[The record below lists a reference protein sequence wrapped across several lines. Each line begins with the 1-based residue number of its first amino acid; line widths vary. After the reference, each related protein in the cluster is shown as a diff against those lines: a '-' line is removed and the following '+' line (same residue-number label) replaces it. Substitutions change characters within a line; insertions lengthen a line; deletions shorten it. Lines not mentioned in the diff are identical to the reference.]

1 MEALRDLAD
10 DFNVRDPRKLYRLA
24 RQRDLDVTQAM
35 AFEALKADVGRVQAP
50 RPRALGKSA
59 AEGPNDRLQADLI
72 DFSQNTRGKTK
83 YGLVVMDVFTREAAV
98 EPLQNKNAE
107 TVGRA
112 TKRAARELTG
122 DDGNFVVTTD
132 LGNEFATLDRELPE
146 AVHRTKR
153 PEDRNAIAVVDR
165 GIQTLKKDLATRVAR
180 KGGQWSDHFERA
192 ARAYN
197 ARPHETVHGAP
208 EDVEKQPATE
218 FRVLQDN
225 ADKFQHNKDL
235 TDRRVKAVEDGRL
248 PSADERGEE
257 LQPSVRQ
264 RAAAGGRGLHDRPQ
278 HGGPGDPAEA
288 GAAGAAGQRQ
298 RGGPADKT
306 QAGGCEAAG
315 RLPGASEAQDPRL
328 AFLDIARAGGGI
340 PGACSSP
347 FWVRV

>member
-35 AFEALKADVGRVQAP
+35 AFEALKADVGRQVQAP

-146 AVHRTKR
+146 NAVHRTKR

-180 KGGQWSDHFERA
+180 KGGQWSDHFQQTA
-192 ARAYN
+192 SAYN

-225 ADKFQHNKDL
+225 ADKFQHDKDL
-235 TDRRVKAVEDGRL
+235 TERRVKAVEDVGAFRAPTNSDVQQLGAVDSMTVRSTEGRETLLKLAL
-248 PSADERGEE
+248 PA
-257 LQPSVRQ
+257 
-264 RAAAGGRGLHDRPQ
+264 PQ
-278 HGGPGDPAEA
+278 GSGN
-288 GAAGAAGQRQ
+288 
-298 RGGPADKT
+298 
-306 QAGGCEAAG
+306 AAG
-315 RLPGASEAQDPRL
+315 RLTRRGRPAAVRQLDDFLAPPRPRT
-328 AFLDIARAGGGI
+328 LD
-340 PGACSSP
+340 
-347 FWVRV
+347 

>member
-35 AFEALKADVGRVQAP
+35 AFEALKADVGRQVQAP

-83 YGLVVMDVFTREAAV
+83 YGLVVMDVFT
-98 EPLQNKNAE
+98 PLQNKNAE

-132 LGNEFATLDRELPE
+132 LGNKFATLDRELPE
-146 AVHRTKR
+146 AVHWTKR
-153 PEDRNAIAVVDR
+153 PEDRNATAVVDR

-192 ARAYN
+192 AGAYN
-197 ARPHETVHGAP
+197 ARPRETVYGAP

-218 FRVLQDN
+218 FSPPRQ
-225 ADKFQHNKDL
+225 
-235 TDRRVKAVEDGRL
+235 RRQVPAQQGPHRPAHEGGGGRGRL

-257 LQPSVRQ
+257 LQPSVRR
-264 RAAAGGRGLHDRPQ
+264 RAAAGGRGLLKLAL
-278 HGGPGDPAEA
+278 PA
-288 GAAGAAGQRQ
+288 
-298 RGGPADKT
+298 P
-306 QAGGCEAAG
+306 
-315 RLPGASEAQDPRL
+315 PR
-328 AFLDIARAGGGI
+328 RAG
-340 PGACSSP
+340 
-347 FWVRV
+347 

>member
-10 DFNVRDPRKLYRLA
+10 GFNVRDPRKLCRLA

-35 AFEALKADVGRVQAP
+35 AFEALKADVGRQVQAP

-59 AEGPNDRLQADLI
+59 AEGPNDRQADLI

-107 TVGRA
+107 AVGRA
-112 TKRAARELTG
+112 TKRAAQELAG
-122 DDGNFVVTTD
+122 DDENFVVTTD
-132 LGNEFATLDRELPE
+132 LGNEFATLERELPGV

-153 PEDRNAIAVVDR
+153 PEDRNAMAVVDR

-180 KGGQWSDHFERA
+180 KGGQWSDHFKQVA
-192 ARAYN
+192 SAYN

-235 TDRRVKAVEDGRL
+235 TNRRIKAVELSEHR
-248 PSADERGEE
+248 RT
-257 LQPSVRQ
+257 R
-264 RAAAGGRGLHDRPQ
+264 R
-278 HGGPGDPAEA
+278 
-288 GAAGAAGQRQ
+288 
-298 RGGPADKT
+298 
-306 QAGGCEAAG
+306 
-315 RLPGASEAQDPRL
+315 GASTLSTAT
-328 AFLDIARAGGGI
+328 
-340 PGACSSP
+340 CSSCGP
-347 FWVRV
+347 WTP

>member
-35 AFEALKADVGRVQAP
+35 AFEALKADVGRQVQAP
-50 RPRALGKSA
+50 RLRALGKSA

-112 TKRAARELTG
+112 TKRAVRELTG

-132 LGNEFATLDRELPE
+132 LGNEFATLDRELPTE

-165 GIQTLKKDLATRVAR
+165 SIQTLKKDLATRVAR
-180 KGGQWSDHFERA
+180 KGGQWSDHFQQTA
-192 ARAYN
+192 SAYN
-197 ARPHETVHGAP
+197 ARPHETVHGTP

-235 TDRRVKAVEDGRL
+235 TNRRIKAVEDAGAFRA
-248 PSADERGEE
+248 PTKE
-257 LQPSVRQ
+257 LQPS
-264 RAAAGGRGLHDRPQ
+264 GRGLHDRPE
-278 HGGPGDPAEA
+278 HRGPGDPAEA
-288 GAAGAAGQRQ
+288 GAAGAQGS
-298 RGGPADKT
+298 GN
-306 QAGGCEAAG
+306 AAG
-315 RLPGASEAQDPRL
+315 RLTRRGRPAAVRQLDDFLAPPRPRT
-328 AFLDIARAGGGI
+328 LD
-340 PGACSSP
+340 
-347 FWVRV
+347 

>member
-35 AFEALKADVGRVQAP
+35 AFEALKADVGRQVQAP

-112 TKRAARELTG
+112 TKRAAKELTG

-146 AVHRTKR
+146 NAVRRTKR

-192 ARAYN
+192 AGAYN
-197 ARPHETVHGAP
+197 ARPRDGARRARGRGEAAGHGVQGP
-208 EDVEKQPATE
+208 PRQ
-218 FRVLQDN
+218 
-225 ADKFQHNKDL
+225 
-235 TDRRVKAVEDGRL
+235 RRQVPSQQGPHRAAREGRGGRGRL

-257 LQPSVRQ
+257 LQPSVRR

-278 HGGPGDPAEA
+278 HGGAGDPAEA
-288 GAAGAAGQRQ
+288 GAAGAGQRQ
-298 RGGPADKT
+298 RGGPADET
-306 QAGGCEAAG
+306 GQAGGCEAAG

-328 AFLDIARAGGGI
+328 I
-340 PGACSSP
+340 
-347 FWVRV
+347 

>member
-1 MEALRDLAD
+1 M
-10 DFNVRDPRKLYRLA
+10 
-24 RQRDLDVTQAM
+24 
-35 AFEALKADVGRVQAP
+35 
-50 RPRALGKSA
+50 
-59 AEGPNDRLQADLI
+59 
-72 DFSQNTRGKTK
+72 
-83 YGLVVMDVFTREAAV
+83 

-146 AVHRTKR
+146 NAVHRTKR

-192 ARAYN
+192 AGAYN

-235 TDRRVKAVEDGRL
+235 TNRRIKGAFRAPTNAARSFNPQYGDVQRLGAVDSMTVRSTEGRETLLKLAL
-248 PSADERGEE
+248 PA
-257 LQPSVRQ
+257 
-264 RAAAGGRGLHDRPQ
+264 PQ
-278 HGGPGDPAEA
+278 GSGN
-288 GAAGAAGQRQ
+288 
-298 RGGPADKT
+298 
-306 QAGGCEAAG
+306 AAG
-315 RLPGASEAQDPRL
+315 RLTRHRPAAVRQLDDFLGPPRPRT
-328 AFLDIARAGGGI
+328 LD
-340 PGACSSP
+340 
-347 FWVRV
+347 

>member
-1 MEALRDLAD
+1 MEALRELAD

-35 AFEALKADVGRVQAP
+35 AFEALKADVGRQVQAP

-59 AEGPNDRLQADLI
+59 DRLQADLI

-112 TKRAARELTG
+112 TKRAAKELTG
-122 DDGNFVVTTD
+122 DDKNFVVATD
-132 LGNEFATLDRELPE
+132 LGNEFATLDRELPKE
-146 AVHRTKR
+146 AVRRTKR
-153 PEDRNAIAVVDR
+153 PEDPNAMDR

-192 ARAYN
+192 AGAYN

-208 EDVEKQPATE
+208 RTWRSE

-225 ADKFQHNKDL
+225 ADKFQRNKDL
-235 TDRRVKAVEDGRL
+235 TDRRVKVVED
-248 PSADERGEE
+248 
-257 LQPSVRQ
+257 
-264 RAAAGGRGLHDRPQ
+264 
-278 HGGPGDPAEA
+278 A
-288 GAAGAAGQRQ
+288 GAFSTA
-298 RGGPADKT
+298 T
-306 QAGGCEAAG
+306 
-315 RLPGASEAQDPRL
+315 
-328 AFLDIARAGGGI
+328 
-340 PGACSSP
+340 CSSWGP
-347 FWVRV
+347 STP